1 VTGRRAAT
9 QKKVMKMSK
18 ALVVDDSKTIRMI
31 IRRILIELGFE
42 VFEAGNGIEA
52 LKIVQVL
59 GAAIELVLADW
70 NMPEMNGRELVKQR
84 RQNPDLDSLKVVMVT
99 TETEMN
105 QMTLALEAG
114 ANEYVM
120 KPFTKD
126 ILKEKLEMVGF
137 PSLAR
142 V

>member
-70 NMPEMNGRELVKQR
+70 NMPEMNGLELVKQL